1 MGISVAEYFA
11 QKEACNHCQEHGTE
25 EHCVTTL
32 LSRKENCFVY
42 NIIHNNIGEYSP
54 EQVQLLHELRSHC
67 SEVENVIYYVRG
79 ERLIEKMGILEKPFY
94 QQSLVFTVINFK
106 YIKQVVSA
114 MTENRLEDARHII
127 NNMLS
132 ILEEENDLPKEI
144 NGYDYH

>member
-11 QKEACNHCQEHGTE
+11 QKQACNDCLEHGDE

-42 NIIHNNIGEYSP
+42 NIIHNNIGEYSL
-54 EQVQLLHELRSHC
+54 EQVQLLHDLRSHC
-67 SEVENVIYYVRG
+67 SEVENVIYYMRG
-79 ERLIEKMGILEKPFY
+79 ERLIEKMGILDKPFY
-94 QQSLVFTVINFK
+94 QQSLLFTVINFK

-114 MTENRLEDARHII
+114 MTENRLEDAKHII